1 MNVEKMKKLQNFSKN
16 AKIRDV
22 NITFRHLKM
31 TRIESYLKKTASFLY
46 KKANICE
53 SKKFKTILWPIS
65 KFS

>member
-1 MNVEKMKKLQNFSKN
+1 MNVEKMKKLHNLSKN

-31 TRIESYLKKTASFLY
+31 TWIESYLKTASFLY
-46 KKANICE
+46 KNANICDT
-53 SKKFKTILWPIS
+53 KKFKTILWPIT